1 MTDRESEEVA
11 NPERRR
17 MLSRFA
23 LGGTALAGGMAG
35 GVAAAAIGGGRPRKE
50 RVTLDVA
57 CIGDTWRHAEPINPA
72 DDADFR
78 VAFLVEGWIYPQGT
92 VPEAGFVPTSDGSI
106 GRWFCRG
113 WQILDGNRPE
123 PHAVTIQEYV
133 LGSISRDR
141 LFPPDN
147 LTSSG
152 LEGTFGAETGTRSVI
167 GGTGRYL
174 GATGQVR
181 QTNNGVNTS
190 VFADGSGDPAPNF
203 VFEFD
208 LFLPES

>member
-1 MTDRESEEVA
+1 MTDLGRDEVA

-17 MLSRFA
+17 MLSLLA
-23 LGGTALAGGMAG
+23 LGGTALAGGVAG
-35 GVAAAAIGGGRPRKE
+35 GVAAAAMGGDGLQREKL
-50 RVTLDVA
+50 TLDVA
-57 CIGDTWRHAEPINPA
+57 CVGDTWRHAEPVMRA

-92 VPEAGFVPTSDGSI
+92 VPETGFVPTSDGSI
-106 GRWFCRG
+106 GRGFCRG
-113 WQILDGNRPE
+113 WQILDGARPE
-123 PHAVTIQEYV
+123 PHALTIQEYV
-133 LGSISRDR
+133 LGRIERSS

-152 LEGTFGAETGTRSVI
+152 LEGTFGTEIGTRSVI

-181 QTNNGVNTS
+181 QANNGANTS

-208 LFLPES
+208 LFRPTT